1 MSHGNPKGLPEAALD
16 AMVSAWAVLILIV
29 CIAVLFISY
38 RLHVQRRDSKGTR
51 KRRKL
56 RASR

>member
-29 CIAVLFISY
+29 GIAVLVISY